1 VTLDEQWAAIEAAI
15 PEVLEDCV
23 AMLRDGTLL
32 MALAKERFYACAE
45 SFGDLWLSRDL
56 DWFSANAAEEA
67 ADLIVYLA
75 MERARVTMDDR
86 PSE

>member
-1 VTLDEQWAAIEAAI
+1 VTLDEQWAAIEAAV
-15 PEVLEDCV
+15 PEVLEDAV
-23 AMLRDGTLL
+23 ALLRDPELRR
-32 MALAKERFYACAE
+32 LAKERFYACAE
-45 SFGDLWLSRDL
+45 SFGDSWLSRDL